1 MTQELAAPQAI
12 TKSLQFIIPPP
23 TAVETLYIDQIVPN
37 PFSSRQTQDMSKL
50 AKFAA
55 HLAVQGMLE
64 PITVRVVGFWEE
76 GELGE
81 DASRRLKKEGKLE
94 KYEIIY
100 GWRRGAALKSIS
112 VLTIEATV
120 YPVGDVTDVDS
131 AMMSLSENLQRESLN
146 PIDEVEAIVK
156 LLSLKLELTVEEVER
171 LLVKLHNSKNQ
182 KTLDADSKSDS
193 VYNNVVINF
202 GNQENGANA
211 YPSSKL
217 ANQASIIHS
226 LISMYGINTSSLV
239 VHKLPLLNLPLDIES
254 PVKGGLLTASHALL
268 LKKVKNDKLRGKVLK
283 EVYAKNYSVRELQDR
298 IRKLSEPRSSPG
310 TRTPASTGSTGG
322 GGGGT
327 SSTSPID
334 SSEQPDSTGGIVKTS
349 RVNRGTG
356 EESGQELREQQRGK
370 VGDNSA
376 TNGNGAATQALPDFS
391 RLSSIT
397 TIVEAELD
405 KPIQLSLELF
415 VPVAETFER
424 VAGLLQKVTCCI
436 RTRRVAFNDER
447 RGEIKRL
454 TAEIEE
460 RVNRLEELTKE
471 VAD

>member
-12 TKSLQFIIPPP
+12 AKSLQFIIPPP

-37 PFSSRQTQDMSKL
+37 PFSSRQTQDTSKL

-81 DASRRLKKEGKLE
+81 DAPKRLKKEGKLE

-100 GWRRGAALKSIS
+100 GGRRWAALKSIG

-120 YPVGDVTDVDS
+120 YPLGDVTDVDS
-131 AMMSLSENLQRESLN
+131 AMMSLSENLQHESLN

-156 LLSLKLELTVEEVER
+156 LLCLKLELTVEEVER
-171 LLVKLHNSKNQ
+171 LLVKLHNSKNP
-182 KTLDADSKSDS
+182 KTLNADTEGDS
-193 VYNNVVINF
+193 VYNNVVINSV
-202 GNQENGANA
+202 GKENGASA

-217 ANQASIIHS
+217 ADQASIIHS
-226 LISMYGINTSSLV
+226 LLSMYGINISSFV
-239 VHKLPLLNLPLDIES
+239 VHKLPLLNLPLDVES

-268 LKKVKNDKLRGKVLK
+268 LKKVKNDKLRGKLLK
-283 EVYAKNYSVRELQDR
+283 EVYTKDYSVRELQER
-298 IRKLSEPRSSPG
+298 IRELSEPRSSPG
-310 TRTPASTGSTGG
+310 TRTPASTGSTGS

-334 SSEQPDSTGGIVKTS
+334 SSKQSGSTGGAD
-349 RVNRGTG
+349 RGTG
-356 EESGQELREQQRGK
+356 EESGQGLEEQHGGE

-376 TNGNGAATQALPDFS
+376 TNGNGAATQALQAVS
-391 RLSSIT
+391 SLSSIT
-397 TIVEAELD
+397 TIADAEQDL
-405 KPIQLSLELF
+405 PIQLSLELF

-424 VAGLLQKVTCCI
+424 VAGLLQKVTSGI

-454 TAEIEE
+454 SWEIEE
-460 RVNRLEELTKE
+460 RVKRLEELTKE

>member
-1 MTQELAAPQAI
+1 MIQELVDPQAVAKPFQI
-12 TKSLQFIIPPP
+12 IIPPP

-37 PFSSRQTQDMSKL
+37 PFSSRKTQDQGKL
-50 AKFAA
+50 SKFAA
-55 HLAVQGMLE
+55 HLAQQGMLE

-76 GELGE
+76 AELGE

-100 GWRRGAALKSIS
+100 GWRRWAALKSIG

-120 YPVGDVTDVDS
+120 YPLGDVTDVDS
-131 AMMSLSENLQRESLN
+131 AMMSLSENLQHESLN

-171 LLVKLHNSKNQ
+171 LLVKLHNSKSP
-182 KTLDADSKSDS
+182 KTFDADSEGDS
-193 VYNNVVINF
+193 IYNNVVINSR
-202 GNQENGANA
+202 GKENGASP
-211 YPSSKL
+211 YSSSKSVD
-217 ANQASIIHS
+217 QAGIVHS
-226 LISMYGINTSSLV
+226 LLSMYSINISSFV
-239 VHKLPLLNLPLDIES
+239 VHKLPLLNLPANLES

-268 LKKVKNDKLRGKVLK
+268 LKKVKNDKLQGKLLQ
-283 EVYAKNYSVRELQDR
+283 EVYDKDYSVRELQER
-298 IRKLSEPRSSPG
+298 IRELSEPRSG
-310 TRTPASTGSTGG
+310 ASTARSIGSTGRSG
-322 GGGGT
+322 GST

-334 SSEQPDSTGGIVKTS
+334 SLKQSGS
-349 RVNRGTG
+349 TG
-356 EESGQELREQQRGK
+356 EESGQLLGEQSTQELGEQHGGE
-370 VGDNSA
+370 VGDNST
-376 TNGNGAATQALPDFS
+376 TNGNGAVTKAPPAIPSLP
-391 RLSSIT
+391 SIT
-397 TIVEAELD
+397 TTADAELD

-424 VAGLLQKVTCCI
+424 VAGLLQKVTTGI
-436 RTRRVAFNDER
+436 RTRRVALSDER

-460 RVNRLEELTKE
+460 RVKQLEELTKE

>member
-12 TKSLQFIIPPP
+12 AKSLQFIIPPP

-37 PFSSRQTQDMSKL
+37 PFSSRQTQDTSKL
-50 AKFAA
+50 TKFAA

-100 GWRRGAALKSIS
+100 GGRRWAALKSIG

-120 YPVGDVTDVDS
+120 YPLGDVTDVDS
-131 AMMSLSENLQRESLN
+131 AMMSLSENLQHESLN

-156 LLSLKLELTVEEVER
+156 LLCLKLELTVEEVER
-171 LLVKLHNSKNQ
+171 LLVKLHNSKNP
-182 KTLDADSKSDS
+182 KTLDVDSESDS
-193 VYNNVVINF
+193 VYNNVVINPV
-202 GNQENGANA
+202 GKENGASA
-211 YPSSKL
+211 YPSSKW
-217 ANQASIIHS
+217 ADQASIVNS
-226 LISMYGINTSSLV
+226 LLSMYGININSFV
-239 VHKLPLLNLPLDIES
+239 VHKLPLLNLPLDVES

-268 LKKVKNDKLRGKVLK
+268 LKKVKNDKLRGKLLK
-283 EVYAKNYSVRELQDR
+283 EVYAKDYSVRELLER
-298 IRKLSEPRSSPG
+298 IRELSEPRSSPG
-310 TRTPASTGSTGG
+310 TRTPASTGGN
-322 GGGGT
+322 GGGT

-334 SSEQPDSTGGIVKTS
+334 SQEQSGSTGGTVKTS
-349 RVNRGTG
+349 EVNRGTG
-356 EESGQELREQQRGK
+356 EESGQELGEQQAGK
-370 VGDNSA
+370 IGDNSA
-376 TNGNGAATQALPDFS
+376 TNGNGAATQALPVVS
-391 RLSSIT
+391 SLSSIT
-397 TIVEAELD
+397 TIAEAEQD

-424 VAGLLQKVTCCI
+424 VAGLLQKVTSGI

-447 RGEIKRL
+447 RGEIKQL
-454 TAEIEE
+454 TVEIEE
-460 RVNRLEELTKE
+460 RVKRLEELTKD

>member
-1 MTQELAAPQAI
+1 MTQELAVPQAI
-12 TKSLQFIIPPP
+12 AKSLQFIIPPP

-37 PFSSRQTQDMSKL
+37 PFSSRQTQDTSKL

-100 GWRRGAALKSIS
+100 GWRRWAALKSIG

-120 YPVGDVTDVDS
+120 YPLGDVTDVDS
-131 AMMSLSENLQRESLN
+131 AMMSLSENLQHESLN

-156 LLSLKLELTVEEVER
+156 LLSLKLESTVEEVER
-171 LLVKLHNSKNQ
+171 LLVKLHNSKNP
-182 KTLDADSKSDS
+182 KTLDADTEGDL
-193 VYNNVVINF
+193 VYNNVVINSV
-202 GNQENGANA
+202 GKENGASA
-211 YPSSKL
+211 YPSSKW
-217 ANQASIIHS
+217 ADQASIIHS
-226 LISMYGINTSSLV
+226 LLSMYGININSFV
-239 VHKLPLLNLPLDIES
+239 VHKLPLLNLPLDVES

-268 LKKVKNDKLRGKVLK
+268 LKKVKNDKLRGKLLK
-283 EVYAKNYSVRELQDR
+283 EVYAKDYSVRELQER
-298 IRKLSEPRSSPG
+298 IRELSEPRSSSG
-310 TRTPASTGSTGG
+310 TRTPALTGSTGG
-322 GGGGT
+322 GGGGM

-334 SSEQPDSTGGIVKTS
+334 SKEQSGSTGDTVKTS
-349 RVNRGTG
+349 GVNRGTG
-356 EESGQELREQQRGK
+356 EESGQELGEQQGGK

-376 TNGNGAATQALPDFS
+376 TNGNGAATQALPVVS
-391 RLSSIT
+391 SLSSIT
-397 TIVEAELD
+397 TIAEAEQD

-424 VAGLLQKVTCCI
+424 VAGLLQKVTSGI
-436 RTRRVAFNDER
+436 RTRRVVFNDER
-447 RGEIKRL
+447 RGEIKQL
-454 TAEIEE
+454 TVEIEE
-460 RVNRLEELTKE
+460 RVKRLEELTKE